1 QSQRLGTLRAAREE
15 LREKLGRISGLR
27 PLKSEGNFVLVDVSA
42 TELKAETWV
51 SLLLAEGVLVRSLG
65 VHHESRTAVRV
76 TVGTPEQNLRCV
88 AAFERVTQ
96 KSLLRSARPFLSAQ
110 LGDAE

>member
-1 QSQRLGTLRAAREE
+1 MSTRVAETPHSALGL
-15 LREKLGRISGLR
+15 S
-27 PLKSEGNFVLVDVSA
+27 

-51 SLLLAEGVLVRSLG
+51 SLLLAEGVLVRSLV

-76 TVGTPEQNLRCV
+76 TVGTPEQNARCV

-96 KSLLRSARPFLSAQ
+96 KSLRTTRPFLSAQ